1 MIFTLQCV
9 SDSLAG
15 VLKAGYPD
23 YPVYGS
29 PVPQGADPPCFFIFF
44 MPSTIEGQVDERY
57 MRDLGVDIVFVQER
71 CIVDGNAR
79 ILEVAEY
86 LDGAL
91 ELFPYHDGSGG
102 TALVRTFER
111 QWKIED
117 GELHYQSHIKQR
129 VAVPRDTIRM
139 QEMEENDA
147 KVKKGKEG

>member
-1 MIFTLQCV
+1 MIFTLPHIL
-9 SDSLAG
+9 DSLAG
-15 VLKAGYPD
+15 VLKAGYPG

-29 PVPQGADPPCFFIFF
+29 PVPQGAEPPCFFIFF
-44 MPSTIEGQVDERY
+44 MPSTIEGQVGDRY

-71 CIVDGNAR
+71 NIVDGNAK

-91 ELFPYHDGSGG
+91 ELFPYHDGNGG
-102 TALVRTFER
+102 EVPVRTFER
-111 QWKIED
+111 QWQIED
-117 GELHYQSHIKQR
+117 GELHYQSHIRQR
-129 VAVPRDTIRM
+129 VAVPREPVLM

>member
-9 SDSLAG
+9 SDSLAD

-57 MRDLGVDIVFVQER
+57 MRDLGVDIVFVQDR

-139 QEMEENDA
+139 QEMEENEA
-147 KVKKGKEG
+147 KDKKGKEG

>member
-57 MRDLGVDIVFVQER
+57 MRDLGVDIVFVQQR
-71 CIVDGNAR
+71 NIVDGNAEILR
-79 ILEVAEY
+79 IAGC
-86 LDGAL
+86 LDEAL
-91 ELFPYHDGSGG
+91 ELFPYVYDGKQ
-102 TALVRTFER
+102 AMLRTYER
-111 QWKIED
+111 QWQNDD
-117 GELHYQSHIKQR
+117 GELHYQFHIKQR
-129 VAVPRDTIRM
+129 VLIGRGTDPMGR
-139 QEMEENDA
+139 MEENNA
-147 KVKKGKEG
+147 HIRP